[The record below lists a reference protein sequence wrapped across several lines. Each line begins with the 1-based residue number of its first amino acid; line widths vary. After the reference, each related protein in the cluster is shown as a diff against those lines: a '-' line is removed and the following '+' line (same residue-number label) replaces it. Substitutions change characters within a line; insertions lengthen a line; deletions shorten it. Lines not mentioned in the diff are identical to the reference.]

1 MTSLEIE
8 DGAVQID
15 ATIIA
20 EAFGIAPGRLM
31 ELMRRGKVTSLSERG
46 TDEDAGT
53 YRLTFFHD
61 NRRLRIV
68 ANESGDVLQ
77 RSVIDFGDHP
87 LSASA
92 RRPGG

>member
-8 DGAVQID
+8 DGTVQID

-31 ELMRRGKVTSLSERG
+31 DLMREGKVTSLSERG
-46 TDEDAGT
+46 IGEDAGRH
-53 YRLTFFHD
+53 RLTFFHD

-68 ANESGDVLQ
+68 VNENGDMVQ
-77 RSVIDFGDHP
+77 RSVIDFGDHALP
-87 LSASA
+87 ASA
-92 RRPGG
+92 RRPGR

>member
-8 DGAVQID
+8 DGTVQID
-15 ATIIA
+15 AAIIA
-20 EAFGIAPGRLM
+20 EAFGIAPEHLM
-31 ELMRRGKVTSLSERG
+31 DLMRQGEVTSLSERG
-46 TDEDAGT
+46 IDEDAGSH
-53 YRLTFFHD
+53 RLTFYCG

-77 RSVIDFGDHP
+77 RSVIDFGDLTLP
-87 LSASA
+87 ASA